1 MNTPDQDLD
10 NWIQLRKEQ
19 ALNQE
24 ASPHF
29 EREILAQIRDLAP
42 KEKQSQQ
49 EQPFVFPK
57 PLSASICTTIG
68 LAKFFLILQLL
79 Y

>member
-24 ASPHF
+24 ASLHF
-29 EREILAQIRDLAP
+29 ERKILAQIQDLAP
-42 KEKQSQQ
+42 KERQSQ
-49 EQPFVFPK
+49 PDLSFVFPK
-57 PLSASICTTIG
+57 SLSASICTTIG